1 MKWSRSPM
9 DAPVL
14 TAMLGAFAFTA
25 QFVGG
30 KTVRDT
36 LYLRQLPVETLPRMI
51 VVTSLATLAGVLI
64 TSQAIRRVSSTRFVS
79 GLFILSAALFIVE
92 WLLSFSAPRGTAI
105 ALYLHIAGLGPMLG
119 SGFWLVVSE
128 RFDPHTAKQRFG
140 QLAAAGTIGGL
151 VGPLLASGADR
162 FLTMAA
168 MLPLLAALN
177 VFCIWQIQ
185 RLAPPKTIKTELD
198 AADVLMPPEP
208 RSMFRVLSEAPYL
221 RNLAALVLLGTI
233 GAGFFDY
240 VFKANATA
248 YASSIGGDRLG
259 QYFAIYNGSVSV
271 LTFIVQTM
279 FSRRVLERLG
289 LATATGAPS
298 AALIA
303 AGLVGLLV
311 PPLRTAFVVTA
322 RGGEAILRASLFR
335 SGYELFYTPLAV
347 AEKRAAKSMIDVGCD
362 RLGELIGALGI
373 QLALITLVSPNA
385 TILVLG
391 IVTSVAAVS
400 FANRLNHGYVAALER
415 SLLNRAVELDL
426 SDVED
431 LTTRTVMLRTL
442 QQTRRGIR
450 TTEEHAAIGG
460 TASPSAPSG
469 PAASTDPDVRKIVAL
484 RSRDRRAILDVLDSG
499 EELTGPLVPHV
510 IQLLAWDPVAE
521 HALRTLRSVAEYRV
535 GELTD
540 ALLDPSQPFAV
551 RRRLARVF
559 SVCVSQRAADGLV
572 AALDDLRFEVR
583 YQCARSL
590 AAILEKNPRLRI
602 DAATIYEVVRREVEV
617 GRPVWEGH
625 RLLDRVDDDVPDRVV
640 DAYLK
645 GRANQSLTHVFTLLS
660 LVIPAEP
667 LRIAFRGLHTND
679 PNLRGTSLEYL
690 EGVLPPAIH
699 QRLRPFLEE
708 RPVRPTS
715 ARPRE
720 EVLAELLRSSDSIL
734 LNLEELKRQ
743 SGVRAQAAP
752 ADGPEPGEAS

>member
-1 MKWSRSPM
+1 MKWLRSPA

-64 TSQAIRRVSSTRFVS
+64 TSQAIRRVSSSRFVS
-79 GLFILSAALFIVE
+79 ALFLLSATLFIVE
-92 WLLSFSAPRGTAI
+92 WLFSFSAPRGTAI

-151 VGPLLASGADR
+151 IGPLLASGADR
-162 FLTMAA
+162 FLTMSA

-177 VFCIWQIQ
+177 VFCIWQIR
-185 RLAPPKTIKTELD
+185 RLAPPKMATPQRD
-198 AADVLMPPEP
+198 VSDVLMTPEP
-208 RSMFRVLSEAPYL
+208 ESMFRVLSEAPYL

-271 LTFIVQTM
+271 LTFIIQTA
-279 FSRRVLERLG
+279 FSRKVLERLG

-298 AALIA
+298 AALIV

-362 RLGELIGALGI
+362 RLGELVGAVGI
-373 QLALITLVSPNA
+373 QLALLTLVSPNV

-391 IVTSVAAVS
+391 IITSVAAVS

-442 QQTRRGIR
+442 QQTRRMR
-450 TTEEHAAIGG
+450 TTEPHAPAAASGTP
-460 TASPSAPSG
+460 TAS
-469 PAASTDPDVRKIVAL
+469 AAAATDPDVRKIVAL

-499 EELTGPLVPHV
+499 DELSGALVPHV

-521 HALRTLRSVAEYRV
+521 HAIRALRSVAEYRV

-590 AAILEKNPRLRI
+590 AAILEKNPRVRI
-602 DAATIYEVVRREVEV
+602 NAPVIYEVVRREVEV

-708 RPVRPTS
+708 RPARPAP

-720 EVLAELLRSSDSIL
+720 EVLAQLLRSSDSIL

-743 SGVRAQAAP
+743 SGLSAHATS
-752 ADGPEPGEAS
+752 ADSPEQGKAS

>member
-1 MKWSRSPM
+1 
-9 DAPVL
+9 
-14 TAMLGAFAFTA
+14 MLGAFAFTA

-36 LYLRQLPVETLPRMI
+36 LYLRQFPVETLPRMI
-51 VVTSLATLAGVLI
+51 VVTSLVTLAGVLI

-79 GLFILSAALFIVE
+79 GLFVLSAVLFILE
-92 WLLSFSAPRGTAI
+92 WLFAFSAPHATAI

-119 SGFWLVVSE
+119 SGFWLVLSE

-151 VGPLLASGADR
+151 VGPLLASSADR
-162 FLTMAA
+162 FLTISAT
-168 MLPLLAALN
+168 LPLLAALN
-177 VFCIWQIQ
+177 VFCVWQIR
-185 RLAPPKTIKTELD
+185 RLTPPLLVKAD
-198 AADVLMPPEP
+198 RDVADVLMAPEP
-208 RSMFRVLSEAPYL
+208 RSMFRVLGEAPYL

-248 YASSIGGDRLG
+248 YAASSGGARLG
-259 QYFAIYNGSVSV
+259 QYFAIYNASVSV

-279 FSRRVLERLG
+279 FARRVLDRLG

-298 AALIA
+298 AALIV

-335 SGYELFYTPLAV
+335 SGYELFYTPLDV

-362 RLGELIGALGI
+362 RLGELMGALGVQI
-373 QLALITLVSPNA
+373 ALMTLVAPNA

-400 FANRLNHGYVAALER
+400 FAKRLNHGYVAALER

-442 QQTRRGIR
+442 QQTRRGMR
-450 TTEEHAAIGG
+450 TAEEQAAIAGA
-460 TASPSAPSG
+460 ASAAPAST
-469 PAASTDPDVRKIVAL
+469 AASTDPDVRKIVAL

-499 EELTGPLVPHV
+499 EELTGALVPHV

-521 HALRTLRSVAEYRV
+521 QAIRTLRGVAEYRV

-559 SVCVSQRAADGLV
+559 SVCVSQRAADGLI

-590 AAILEKNPRLRI
+590 AAILEKHPRLRI

-708 RPVRPTS
+708 RPARPAS

-720 EVLAELLRSSDSIL
+720 QVLAELLRSSDSIL

-743 SGVRAQAAP
+743 SGLGAEAAP
-752 ADGPEPGEAS
+752 ANGPERGKTS